1 MPNTKKYYKNQNK
14 LKKRH
19 TFLTGSI
26 SSLVNGTKVTETSL
40 IKSLFISTV
49 SKLEFADEFFEPSA
63 FLFFATATVCLTFK
77 VATLTTSPPPNTE
90 SELTTIDS
98 VKFDVVNFCGTP
110 ELSLTVISLT
120 LAIVTLEFVRDDE
133 DDEPPIDEF
142 FVSGARLLEL
152 FVESSLLL
160 RFDDFSRVDE
170 ISLSCP
176 LLEPLILLLTLLLCL
191 SLSLA
196 LLLPLLVV
204 ELFLILFVTELFDK
218 LTVGCIA
225 DDVEFVEIDNVLIVV
240 VKLFDVLLDFLCFD
254 EPPLPDEI
262 IVTGCTV
269 FVELF
274 EMAKVD
280 VIVVVDDNVGV
291 AKIVDDDEDEAIVVG
306 STVLPDEKLSF
317 SGDDGGSLEPVSCVI
332 GLYGGIVLTFPPFF

>member
-1 MPNTKKYYKNQNK
+1 M
-14 LKKRH
+14 
-19 TFLTGSI
+19 
-26 SSLVNGTKVTETSL
+26 
-40 IKSLFISTV
+40 
-49 SKLEFADEFFEPSA
+49 
-63 FLFFATATVCLTFK
+63 
-77 VATLTTSPPPNTE
+77 
-90 SELTTIDS
+90 
-98 VKFDVVNFCGTP
+98 
-110 ELSLTVISLT
+110 
-120 LAIVTLEFVRDDE
+120 
-133 DDEPPIDEF
+133 
-142 FVSGARLLEL
+142 SGARLLEL

-196 LLLPLLVV
+196 LLLLLPLV

-218 LTVGCIA
+218 LTVGCCIA
-225 DDVEFVEIDNVLIVV
+225 DDVEFVEIVNVLIVVV

-254 EPPLPDEI
+254 ELPPPLDEI

-274 EMAKVD
+274 ETASVD
-280 VIVVVDDNVGV
+280 VIVVVDDNEDV
-291 AKIVDDDEDEAIVVG
+291 AKIVDVDEDEAIVVG
-306 STVLPDEKLSF
+306 TTVLPDEKLSF

>member
-1 MPNTKKYYKNQNK
+1 M
-14 LKKRH
+14 
-19 TFLTGSI
+19 
-26 SSLVNGTKVTETSL
+26 
-40 IKSLFISTV
+40 
-49 SKLEFADEFFEPSA
+49 
-63 FLFFATATVCLTFK
+63 
-77 VATLTTSPPPNTE
+77 
-90 SELTTIDS
+90 
-98 VKFDVVNFCGTP
+98 
-110 ELSLTVISLT
+110 
-120 LAIVTLEFVRDDE
+120 
-133 DDEPPIDEF
+133 
-142 FVSGARLLEL
+142 SGARLLEL
-152 FVESSLLL
+152 EFVESSLLL

-191 SLSLA
+191 LSLSLA
-196 LLLPLLVV
+196 LLLLLV

-225 DDVEFVEIDNVLIVV
+225 DDVEFVEIVNVLIVV

-254 EPPLPDEI
+254 EPPLDEI

-274 EMAKVD
+274 ETANVD
-280 VIVVVDDNVGV
+280 VIVVVDDNEDV
-291 AKIVDDDEDEAIVVG
+291 AKTVDVDEDEAIVVG
-306 STVLPDEKLSF
+306 SAVLPDEKLSF